1 MRRAA
6 ITQFCEQGVFG
17 TKRTTTTIG
26 KLPASWKVVPLG
38 ERYEIQLGKMMSETA
53 RSAPGQTP
61 YLRNANV
68 QWNKLELDDVAEM
81 AFSVREKDNSA
92 SVTEIFW
99 LVKVGM

>member
-53 RSAPGQTP
+53 RSAPGHRGST
-61 YLRNANV
+61 
-68 QWNKLELDDVAEM
+68 
-81 AFSVREKDNSA
+81 VRLPKTGFF
-92 SVTEIFW
+92 V
-99 LVKVGM
+99 